1 MSLFT
6 HYVEEQRGM
15 IVRCSKSVVAVAIF
29 GYSQCCS
36 LCSNRYVVV
45 DRCNGSSALWLDMAR
60 VSNFLRILYTKNYI
74 NQLITQSY

>member
-36 LCSNRYVVV
+36 PWST
-45 DRCNGSSALWLDMAR
+45 WP
-60 VSNFLRILYTKNYI
+60 F
-74 NQLITQSY
+74 ITQSAPTGM